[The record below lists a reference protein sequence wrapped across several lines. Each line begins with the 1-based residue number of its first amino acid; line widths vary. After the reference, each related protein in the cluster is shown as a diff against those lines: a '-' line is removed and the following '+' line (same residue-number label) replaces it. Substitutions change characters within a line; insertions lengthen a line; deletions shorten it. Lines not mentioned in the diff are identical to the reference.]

1 MHYREHWSRHLFMAA
16 TYTILIALALLCL
29 FPLLHVLAISF
40 SSGNA
45 AAAGQVVLWP
55 VDFTTKAYEFALG
68 RPEFGRAFWV
78 SIQRVL
84 IGTTVNMVLT
94 VLVAY
99 PLSKESSDFRWRTVY
114 VWIFVLT
121 MLFSGGL
128 IPLYMVVRETHLLN
142 SIWALILPNAVPVF
156 NVVLLLNFFRG
167 LPRELEE
174 AALMD
179 GASHWR
185 ILWEIYIP
193 LSKPAL
199 ATLTLFTVVFHWNSW
214 FDGLIFMNSPAMYPL
229 QSYLQTLLQQDLFQF
244 SGTGMDQRMLQMV
257 SDQTLRAAQI
267 FLAAIPIL
275 LVYPFLQRY
284 FVKGIVLG
292 SVKG

>member
-1 MHYREHWSRHLFMAA
+1 MAA
-16 TYTILIALALLCL
+16 TYTILIVLGLLCL

-40 SSGNA
+40 SSANA
-45 AAAGQVVLWP
+45 AAAGEVVLSP
-55 VDFTTKAYEFALG
+55 VDFTTKAYEFALA
-68 RPEFGRAFWV
+68 RPEFSRAFLI

-84 IGTTVNMVLT
+84 LGTTVNMVLT

-99 PLSKESSDFRWRTVY
+99 PLSKETADFRWRTVY

-185 ILWEIYIP
+185 ILWEIYLP

-199 ATLTLFTVVFHWNSW
+199 ATLSLFTVVFHWNSW
-214 FDGLIFMNSPAMYPL
+214 FDGLIFMNSPAKYPL

-244 SGTGMDQRMLQMV
+244 SGTGMDQRMLQLV

-275 LVYPFLQRY
+275 IVYPFLQRY
-284 FVKGIVLG
+284 FVKGVVLG

>member
-1 MHYREHWSRHLFMAA
+1 MHYQEHWSRRLFMAG
-16 TYTILIALALLCL
+16 TYTALIALALLCL
-29 FPLLHVLAISF
+29 FPLLHVLALSL
-40 SSGNA
+40 SSANA
-45 AAAGQVVLWP
+45 AAAGKVVLLP
-55 VDFTTKAYEFALG
+55 VDFTTKAYEFALD
-68 RPEFGRAFWV
+68 RPEFARSFWV
-78 SIQRVL
+78 SIKRVVL
-84 IGTTVNMVLT
+84 GTVVNMVLT

-99 PLSKESSDFRWRTVY
+99 PLSKENSAFRWRTVY

-128 IPLYMVVRETHLLN
+128 IPLYMIVRETHLLN
-142 SIWALILPNAVPVF
+142 SIWALVLPNAVPVF
-156 NVVLLLNFFRG
+156 NVVLLLNFFRA

-174 AALMD
+174 SALID
-179 GASHWR
+179 GAGHWT
-185 ILWEIYIP
+185 ILWQIYLP

-214 FDGLIFMNSPAMYPL
+214 FDGLIFMNSPANYPL
-229 QSYLQTLLQQDLFQF
+229 QSYLQTLLQIDLFSV
-244 SGTGMDQRMLQMV
+244 SGTGMDQRMLQLV

-275 LVYPFLQRY
+275 IIYPFLQRY
-284 FVKGIVLG
+284 FVKGIMLG

>member
-1 MHYREHWSRHLFMAA
+1 M
-16 TYTILIALALLCL
+16 LIVLALLCL

-40 SSGNA
+40 SSANA
-45 AAAGQVVLWP
+45 AAAGEVVLWP
-55 VDFTTKAYEFALG
+55 VNFTAKAYEFALD
-68 RPEFGRAFWV
+68 RPEFGRAFVV

-84 IGTTVNMVLT
+84 LGMTVNMVLT

-99 PLSKESSDFRWRTVY
+99 PLSKETADFRWRTVY

-121 MLFSGGL
+121 ILFSGGL
-128 IPLYMVVRETHLLN
+128 IPLFMVVRETHLLN

-185 ILWEIYIP
+185 ILWEIYLP

-199 ATLTLFTVVFHWNSW
+199 ATLSLFTVVYHWNSW
-214 FDGLIFMNSPAMYPL
+214 FDGLIFMNSPSKYPL

-244 SGTGMDQRMLQMV
+244 SGTGMDQRMLQLV

-284 FVKGIVLG
+284 FVKGVVLG